1 MFSPGFDL
9 ELRKED
15 LSTLSESSREQV
27 LNYCYI
33 DKEKPDIYI
42 LCFDNARFMNHSKE
56 PSTTNG
62 FSYEVYADVAT
73 RDIQEGEELT
83 YDYEL
88 EDLDY
93 VRKFGL

>member
-1 MFSPGFDL
+1 
-9 ELRKED
+9 
-15 LSTLSESSREQV
+15 
-27 LNYCYI
+27 
-33 DKEKPDIYI
+33 
-42 LCFDNARFMNHSKE
+42 MNHSKE

-62 FSYEVYADVAT
+62 FSYGVYADVAT